1 MKIVVR
7 MGVVLLGLVAIAG
20 IAAVVFLN
28 RPQFGRLPRGER
40 KERIERSP
48 NFRDGEFRNRQVTVM
63 MASKGEWWRTV
74 WKFLFREDAA
84 GVRPTEPMEVT
95 RTDLKALDANQEL
108 LVWFG
113 HSSYL
118 VQTAGRRILVDP
130 VFCRAAPVSF
140 VNRPFA
146 ATDAYAPEDM
156 PRIDYL
162 VITHDHWDHLDY
174 ETVVRLRERVG
185 RVVCPLGVGEHF
197 EYWGFEPERIVE
209 LDWDEEAMTEEG
221 FRVVCLPTRHFS
233 GRGLRRNRT
242 LWASFLIDSPKQ
254 RIYIGGDGGYDDR
267 FAEIGRRFPGITLAM
282 LENGQYNE
290 AWRYIHTMPEY
301 LGRAARELGAER
313 IVTVHHSKYALA
325 RHAWDEPLEHA
336 RRLAE
341 RDSLPVVLP
350 GIGVVVRLG
359 N

>member
-1 MKIVVR
+1 M
-7 MGVVLLGLVAIAG
+7 
-20 IAAVVFLN
+20 
-28 RPQFGRLPRGER
+28 
-40 KERIERSP
+40 
-48 NFRDGEFRNRQVTVM
+48 
-63 MASKGEWWRTV
+63 
-74 WKFLFREDAA
+74 WKFLFRENAA

-209 LDWDEEAMTEEG
+209 LDWDEEAMTEEE

-242 LWASFLIDSPKQ
+242 LWASFLIDSPTQ

-267 FAEIGRRFPGITLAM
+267 FADIGRRFPGITLAM

-341 RDSLPVVLP
+341 RMHLRYAEAIEKVQDSVCQKELNTSFRQHQNAEASFKVNQVLEENVLLVDDMVDS
-350 GIGVVVRLG
+350 GWTLTVCGFRLMEKG
-359 N
+359 CQEVYPFALADSGQSEDD